1 MKKAY
6 WIVQVDMTQ
15 PEAFAAYVA
24 ANGEA
29 LARYGTRFL
38 ARAGE
43 HCVVEGHNRAAGD
56 AKHHL
61 NAFAD
66 QGFAHDLCAG
76 SLFRHSFAP
85 T

>member
-6 WIVQVDMTQ
+6 WIVQVDITQ

-29 LARYGTRFL
+29 LARYGARFL

-43 HCVVEGHNRAAGD
+43 HCVVEGQARARNTIVSFLRIRPRWTAGMTR
-56 AKHHL
+56 HIRRP
-61 NAFAD
+61 
-66 QGFAHDLCAG
+66 GSCAM
-76 SLFRHSFAP
+76 AP
-85 T
+85 R